1 MDTSGSF
8 DLADLVIRL
17 RASGFRTDT
26 RQYLTAHQLLLSLSA
41 HGKRLDPAGD
51 PDSVVSHLR
60 PVFCTSM
67 EEQARFDAIARS
79 WLQTPAVPP
88 APGRPRPPYTD
99 PAKWV
104 ASGTKLGRLAVGL
117 ALVALAAFLAHYW
130 LIPIEINGTVLR
142 EEAWP
147 DGGRIRSDPASE
159 ARVTFGEQAV
169 APDDRGRFVVRAER
183 IRLPQT
189 LTASLP
195 DHRDDVQVIRPA
207 GPFEIRMILRPNP
220 ASPAGHPEAAIAIGT
235 PQTLSL
241 PSAQTPLPEIR
252 PWPLIVAL
260 SAAAA
265 LATYL
270 FLFASERLRRHLV
283 LKRLPVDQRPEL
295 HTLVSDTARPVELSG
310 PQLRRLVGGLRRP
323 REQEAV
329 ELAVDPTVEAT
340 ARAAGW
346 FSPVW
351 VPRRQMPEYL
361 ILVARRS
368 ADDHQ
373 ARWID
378 AMLQRIEQNG
388 VVMTRYHFGPDPRV
402 CRRADNPGMC
412 YQLGELAVI
421 HHAATLFLF
430 TESAACFDPV
440 SGNPAPWTE
449 MLRSW
454 PRRVLFTP
462 EPPYRWTQR
471 EWELAA
477 EGMIVCPASAAGLQS
492 YAGLSGEWRIE
503 TLFPAPYARSFPAI
517 IGSDALRWQDK
528 NPPPA
533 DTLETLLRQLK
544 GFLGP
549 DGFLWLCACAVY
561 PEISWPLTGFL
572 AEALHGAGRS
582 PTRGSPY
589 ARLLPSLARLP
600 WFRSGFM
607 PDWLRLALI
616 GQLTARQEADVRQ
629 ALKLLVDKLITRPAA
644 HAGPAVLSFAPW
656 LEPRDI
662 LQTASTDS
670 LMHEAVF
677 LGFMSGARLDRLSV
691 RAPSKLG
698 RLFRHLLVLPQPDPS
713 GFSRAPRTFMQR
725 ARARLLAWFTFHR
738 GTARA
743 AVALVLGVLVMAVLI
758 PVLTQS
764 PPPSTGA
771 DALCWAFYR
780 DLAAAGTSD
789 GAVRLM
795 RAAEPPDL
803 KEVARLS
810 VAGGSGKTLSLA
822 FSPDGAILA
831 GAGENGAIHLW
842 DVATA
847 KIRTTST
854 PASGSV
860 RSLAFFPDGQFLAI
874 AGEDASIH
882 LLDTKTGSYESHAAI
897 HSGRVLS
904 LAFSPNGQILA
915 SGGADRTIKLW
926 DTASRRQRADLRGHE
941 GAVLSVVFSPDG
953 ERIASASDDRT
964 IKLWDVLAGREIITI
979 EGRTAPAV
987 SLAFSADGR
996 ILASADGD
1004 GIGKLWDVAKGQELE
1019 TLRGSGERGLS
1030 IAFSR
1035 DSDAPG
1041 LILASAAGLTTWP
1054 LQIKL
1059 PPEPEPQAPDLIG
1072 RSLRQAE
1079 SLLADRGLKP
1089 GRISYQENIRLAPD
1103 TVMAQQPAPGT
1114 LVPAGTAVDL
1124 VVARSPVAQRPAAGY
1139 CCTPYGTV
1147 SRSTPDACRKQGG
1160 SFAATYQDAQALC
1173 EKGKKGME
1181 QNQVPTQ
1188 PQIQMKK

>member
-17 RASGFRTDT
+17 RESGFRTDT
-26 RQYLTAHQLLLSLSA
+26 RQYLTAHQLLLALSA
-41 HGKRLDPAGD
+41 HGKRLDHAAN

-79 WLQTPAVPP
+79 WLKTPAVPP

-130 LIPIEINGTVLR
+130 LIPVEINGTVLR

-169 APDDRGRFVVRAER
+169 APDDRGRFVLRAER
-183 IRLPQT
+183 IRLPKT

-195 DHRDDVQVIRPA
+195 NHRDDVQVIRPA
-207 GPFEIRMILRPNP
+207 GPFELRMILRPNP
-220 ASPAGHPEAAIAIGT
+220 APPPVQPEAGIAIGT

-241 PSAQTPLPEIR
+241 PSARTPLPEIR

-295 HTLVSDTARPVELSG
+295 HTLISETALPVELSG

-329 ELAVDPTVEAT
+329 ELAVDQTVEAT

-361 ILVARRS
+361 ILVGRRS

-388 VVMTRYHFGPDPRV
+388 VAMTRYHFGDDPRV
-402 CRRADNPGMC
+402 CRRSDNPGMS

-449 MLRSW
+449 TLRSW

-462 EPPYRWTQR
+462 ETPYRWTQR

-544 GFLGP
+544 GYLGP

-582 PTRGSPY
+582 STRGSPY
-589 ARLLPSLARLP
+589 ARQLPSLARLP

-616 GQLTARQEADVRQ
+616 SQLTARQEADVRQ
-629 ALKLLVDKLITRPAA
+629 ALKRLIDKILTRPAA
-644 HAGPAVLSFAPW
+644 QPGPAVLSFAPW
-656 LEPRDI
+656 LEPKDI

-691 RAPSKLG
+691 QAPSKLG
-698 RLFRHLLVLPQPDPS
+698 RVFRRLRALPQPDPS
-713 GFSRAPRTFMQR
+713 RSSRAPRTFMQR

-743 AVALVLGVLVMAVLI
+743 AAALILGVLVMAVLI

-764 PPPSTGA
+764 PPPTAGA
-771 DALCWAFYR
+771 NALCWAFYR

-810 VAGGSGKTLSLA
+810 AAGGSGKTLSLV

-842 DVATA
+842 DTAGGKVLTTFTGHTDSVTSVAFSPDG
-847 KIRTTST
+847 RTL
-854 PASGSV
+854 ASGS
-860 RSLAFFPDGQFLAI
+860 
-874 AGEDASIH
+874 
-882 LLDTKTGSYESHAAI
+882 
-897 HSGRVLS
+897 
-904 LAFSPNGQILA
+904 
-915 SGGADRTIKLW
+915 ADRTIKLW
-926 DTASRRQRADLRGHE
+926 NTTGATLRATLTGHTD
-941 GAVLSVVFSPDG
+941 SVTSVAFSPDG
-953 ERIASASDDRT
+953 RTLASGSADKTVR
-964 IKLWDVLAGREIITI
+964 LWDVPAGGESKTLS
-979 EGRTAPAV
+979 GHAAV
-987 SLAFSADGR
+987 VLSLAFSTDGR
-996 ILASADGD
+996 ILASTGGD
-1004 GIGKLWDVAKGQELE
+1004 GIGKLWDVAKGQEVE

-1035 DSDAPG
+1035 DPDAPA
-1041 LILASAAGLTTWP
+1041 LILAAADGLTTWP
-1054 LQIKL
+1054 VQIQTK
-1059 PPEPEPQAPDLIG
+1059 PPEPAGVQTPDLIG
-1072 RSLRQAE
+1072 RSLRDAE
-1079 SLLADRGLKP
+1079 SLLVDRRLKP
-1089 GRISYQENIRLAPD
+1089 GRISSQENIRLAPD

-1114 LVPAGTAVDL
+1114 QVPEGAAVDL
-1124 VVARSPVAQRPAAGY
+1124 VVARPPVAQQPASGY

-1147 SRSTPDACRKQGG
+1147 SRSTPDTCRKQGG
-1160 SFAATYQDAQALC
+1160 SFAATYQEAQAMC
-1173 EKGKKGME
+1173 EKNRKGME

>member
-8 DLADLVIRL
+8 DLAGLVIRL
-17 RASGFRTDT
+17 RESGFRTDT
-26 RQYLTAHQLLLSLSA
+26 RQYLTAHQLLLSLST
-41 HGKRLDPAGD
+41 HGKRLDHAGD

-60 PVFCTSM
+60 PVFCTSL

-79 WLQTPAVPP
+79 WLKTPAVPP
-88 APGRPRPPYTD
+88 APSRPRPPYTD

-147 DGGRIRSDPASE
+147 DGGRIRSDPASK

-169 APDDRGRFVVRAER
+169 APDDRGRFVLRAER
-183 IRLPQT
+183 IRLPKT

-220 ASPAGHPEAAIAIGT
+220 APPPVQPEAAIAIGT

-241 PSAQTPLPEIR
+241 PSARTPLPEIR

-295 HTLVSDTARPVELSG
+295 HTLVSETALPVELSG

-329 ELAVDPTVEAT
+329 ELAVDQTVEAT

-361 ILVARRS
+361 ILVGRQS

-373 ARWID
+373 TRWID

-388 VVMTRYHFGPDPRV
+388 VVMTRYHFGDDPRV

-462 EPPYRWTQR
+462 EAPYRWTQR

-533 DTLETLLRQLK
+533 ETLETLLRQLK
-544 GFLGP
+544 GYLGP

-572 AEALHGAGRS
+572 AETLHGAGRAPAS
-582 PTRGSPY
+582 GSPY
-589 ARLLPSLARLP
+589 TRLLPSLARLP

-629 ALKLLVDKLITRPAA
+629 ALKRLIEKILTRPAA
-644 HAGPAVLSFAPW
+644 QPGPAVLSFAPW
-656 LEPRDI
+656 LEPKDI

-691 RAPSKLG
+691 QAPSALG
-698 RLFRHLLVLPQPDPS
+698 RLFRRLLALPQPDPS

-743 AVALVLGVLVMAVLI
+743 SVALALGALVMAALT
-758 PVLTQS
+758 PALTQS
-764 PPPSTGA
+764 MAPGA
-771 DALCWAFYR
+771 GVDILCWAFYG
-780 DLAAAGTSD
+780 DLAAAGSSA
-789 GAVRLM
+789 GAVRLL

-803 KEVARLS
+803 KEGARLS
-810 VAGGSGKTLSLA
+810 VAGGSGKTLSLV
-822 FSPDGAILA
+822 FSPDGATLA
-831 GAGENGAIHLW
+831 AAGEDGAIHLW
-842 DVATA
+842 DTNDGKV
-847 KIRTTST
+847 RTTFAGHADPVT
-854 PASGSV
+854 SV
-860 RSLAFFPDGQFLAI
+860 A
-874 AGEDASIH
+874 
-882 LLDTKTGSYESHAAI
+882 
-897 HSGRVLS
+897 
-904 LAFSPNGQILA
+904 
-915 SGGADRTIKLW
+915 
-926 DTASRRQRADLRGHE
+926 
-941 GAVLSVVFSPDG
+941 FSPDG
-953 ERIASASDDRT
+953 RTLASGSADRT
-964 IKLWDVLAGREIITI
+964 VRLWDVPAGGELKTL
-979 EGRTAPAV
+979 GGHAAV
-987 SLAFSADGR
+987 VLSLAFSADGR
-996 ILASADGD
+996 ILASASGD
-1004 GIGKLWDVAKGQELE
+1004 GTGKLWDIARGQELE
-1019 TLRGSGERGLS
+1019 TLRGSSERVLS
-1030 IAFSR
+1030 VAFYR
-1035 DSDAPG
+1035 DSNSPV
-1041 LILASAAGLTTWP
+1041 LVLAAADGLTTWP
-1054 LQIKL
+1054 VQIK
-1059 PPEPEPQAPDLIG
+1059 PPEPAGVQTPDLVG
-1072 RSLRQAE
+1072 RSRRDAE
-1079 SLLADRGLKP
+1079 SLLVDRRLKP
-1089 GRISYQENIRLAPD
+1089 GRISSQEDIRLASD
-1103 TVMAQQPAPGT
+1103 TVMAQQPEPGT
-1114 LVPAGTAVDL
+1114 VVPEGAAVDL
-1124 VVARSPVAQRPAAGY
+1124 VVARPPVSQQPVSGY
-1139 CCTPYGTV
+1139 CCTPNGTL
-1147 SRSTPDACRKQGG
+1147 SRSTQDACQKQGG
-1160 SFAATYQDAQALC
+1160 SFAEAYQDAQAMC
-1173 EKGKKGME
+1173 EKAKKGME
-1181 QNQVPTQ
+1181 QNRAPTRPQV
-1188 PQIQMKK
+1188 QMKK